1 MKIRRKLLALAF
13 VAAAGLAFGSE
24 HVLFLRNGR
33 RIVAD
38 RYWED
43 GEQIFYERNGS
54 TFGFPRKLLDRVEGE
69 AVTEQ
74 SAAAD
79 DREPSGFHNAVVVES
94 VEAARESARDGDVDQ
109 AVEQYRRALESEPAA
124 LDVRVELG
132 RLYLE
137 RGELAAAQSQFD
149 QAKRIAPD
157 DLRAREGLGEVYYRM
172 GRLPL
177 AIREWQAALAINPDP
192 GILYKLKKA
201 LRENN
206 EDIDFEEV
214 SHPHFLIRYD
224 GQVNEVIGRIM
235 AAALEEEYFDLGRA
249 LRFTPRSPVTVTLYT
264 NQEFLDVT
272 HAPAWASGLNDG
284 EIKIPVEGVTEMTPK
299 LRRVARH
306 ELTHSFVNA
315 MTSGNCPSWFHE
327 GVAQL
332 MEGADRIDPY
342 PRLRAAARADSGL
355 LPLWSLEGP
364 LLNYS
369 KEKALLAYAEALAA
383 TEYLERRRGRS
394 ALLHILQ
401 LLSERQT
408 MNDALKKV
416 IGLDYQE
423 LQTAWEADL
432 ERYAPRDR

>member
-1 MKIRRKLLALAF
+1 MKTRRTFLVLAF

-24 HVLFLRNGR
+24 HILFLKNGR
-33 RIVAD
+33 RIVVD
-38 RYWED
+38 RYWEED
-43 GEQIFYERNGS
+43 EQVFYERNGS

-69 AVTEQ
+69 EVTEA

-79 DREPSGFHNAVVVES
+79 EPSGFRNAVVVES
-94 VEAARESARDGDVDQ
+94 VEAARESAREGDVDQ
-109 AVEQYRRALESEPAA
+109 AVEQYRRALESEPSA
-124 LDVRVELG
+124 LDARVELG
-132 RLYLE
+132 RLYCE
-137 RGELAAAQSQFD
+137 RGDLAAAQSQFE
-149 QAKRIAPD
+149 QAKRIAPED
-157 DLRAREGLGEVYYRM
+157 RRAREGLGDVYYRM

-177 AIREWQAALAINPDP
+177 AIREWQAALSIDPDP

-235 AAALEEEYFDLGRA
+235 AAALEEEHSDLTRA
-249 LRFTPRSPVTVTLYT
+249 LRFTPRSPVKVTLYT

-284 EIKIPVEGVTEMTPK
+284 EIKIPVEGLTAMTPK
-299 LRRVARH
+299 LRRVLRH
-306 ELTHSFVNA
+306 ELTHSFINA

-332 MEGADRIDPY
+332 HEGSDRIDPY
-342 PRLRAAARADSGL
+342 PRLRTAQAEGGL

-369 KEKALLAYAEALAA
+369 KETALLAYSEALAA
-383 TEYLERRRGRS
+383 TEYLEARRGRS
-394 ALLHILQ
+394 ALLRILQ
-401 LLSERQT
+401 LLGERYT

-432 ERYAPRDR
+432 ERYASRDR

>member
-1 MKIRRKLLALAF
+1 MKTRRTFLVLAF

-24 HVLFLRNGR
+24 HVLFLKNGR
-33 RIVAD
+33 RIVVD
-38 RYWED
+38 RYWEED
-43 GEQIFYERNGS
+43 EQVFYERNGS
-54 TFGFPRKLLDRVEGE
+54 TFGFPRKLLERVEGE
-69 AVTEQ
+69 EVTEA
-74 SAAAD
+74 SDAAD
-79 DREPSGFHNAVVVES
+79 EPSGFRNAVVVES
-94 VEAARESARDGDVDQ
+94 VEAARESAREGDVDQ
-109 AVEQYRRALESEPAA
+109 AVEQYRRALESEPRA
-124 LDVRVELG
+124 LDARVELG
-132 RLYLE
+132 RLYFE
-137 RGELAAAQSQFD
+137 RGDLSAAQSQFE
-149 QAKRIAPD
+149 QAKRIAPED
-157 DLRAREGLGEVYYRM
+157 RRAREGLGDVYYRM

-177 AIREWQAALAINPDP
+177 AIREWQAALSIDPDP

-235 AAALEEEYFDLGRA
+235 AAALEEEHSDLTRA
-249 LRFTPRSPVTVTLYT
+249 LRFTPRSPVKVTLYT

-284 EIKIPVEGVTEMTPK
+284 EIKIPVEGLTAMTPK
-299 LRRVARH
+299 LRRVLRH
-306 ELTHSFVNA
+306 ELTHSFINA

-332 MEGADRIDPY
+332 HEGSDRIDPY
-342 PRLRAAARADSGL
+342 PRLRTAQAEGGL

-369 KEKALLAYAEALAA
+369 KETALLAYSEALAA
-383 TEYLERRRGRS
+383 TEYLEARRGRS
-394 ALLHILQ
+394 ALLRILQ
-401 LLSERQT
+401 LLGERYT

-423 LQTAWEADL
+423 LQTAWEADI
-432 ERYAPRDR
+432 ERYASRDR